1 MAVSGKHVGY
11 AWYDGYCDSCS
22 SFRVPCRAVLG
33 IVLGLG
39 ASVCWGVS
47 DFVGGYESRRAP
59 QAGVML
65 AGATVGCLVL
75 ALFVVLGGTSAPGA
89 KYLLDGIG
97 GGAAVTVALF
107 AFYRALAIGVMSVVA
122 PIAATGVVVPVIVG
136 IADGER
142 PGYLRL
148 CGAVLAIV
156 GVAAVSRQ
164 KAGDERSV
172 SASGMSIVL
181 ALVAALGFGTQ
192 FVALHAAAKGDALW
206 GALMAVVTYLVL
218 VTIIAA
224 VTTARGGQISPG
236 RSRWP
241 CLLVLG
247 IAFGSANA
255 LYASATRHGQL
266 TAVSVVSSLYPVVT
280 VLLARA
286 ILAERVRPLQELGI
300 LLALGGIVLIA
311 AGG

>member
-1 MAVSGKHVGY
+1 M
-11 AWYDGYCDSCS
+11 
-22 SFRVPCRAVLG
+22 LG

-39 ASVCWGVS
+39 ASGCWGLS
-47 DFVGGYESRRAP
+47 DFVGGRESRHAP

-65 AGATVGCLVL
+65 AGATTGCLVV
-75 ALFVVLGGTSAPGA
+75 AVFVVLGGTSPPAA
-89 KYLLDGIG
+89 KYLFEAV
-97 GGAAVTVALF
+97 GAGVAVTVALY

-122 PIAATGVVVPVIVG
+122 PIAATGVVLPVIVG
-136 IADGER
+136 IAGGER

-148 CGAVLAIV
+148 VGAVVAIV
-156 GVAAVSRQ
+156 GVVAVSRQ
-164 KAGDERSV
+164 QDDDERSA

-206 GALMAVVTYLVL
+206 GALIAGATYLVL
-218 VTIIAA
+218 VTIVAA
-224 VTTARGGQISPG
+224 VTMARGARLSPG
-236 RSRWP
+236 RDRWKW
-241 CLLVLG
+241 LLVLG
-247 IAFGSANA
+247 VAFGSANA

-266 TAVSVVSSLYPVVT
+266 TAVAVASSLYPVVT

-286 ILAERVRPLQELGI
+286 TLAERVRRLQELGM
-300 LLALGGIVLIA
+300 LLVLAGIVMIA